1 MSIKRKIWALP
12 VISIL
17 VFGLGIGISSVIATG
32 ALGSIDRT
40 ARLDYPLLDTAKAL
54 NQDIGAVTEGL
65 RDAVSEGEK
74 ARLATIAGQA
84 GKVRER
90 LGMLARMEGQRAAGE
105 RLRKE
110 FDAYYEPALAVAR
123 IMLEMEQGDVEAE
136 VKAMQEAQRILQQD
150 LAQNETTAQRRF
162 QSGVADSGD
171 GVRQVLWTMVLTALV
186 VVGGM
191 VSVSWFVVRAIWSE
205 LGGEPEYARAIA
217 QAVARGDLSMAI
229 RTDRPDSLLGALG
242 EMRTRLAALVAGIKG
257 SAETIAAASAE
268 IARGSADLAGRTLA
282 QADDLDLT
290 NRSMRELT
298 GTIEQNTAG
307 VGEASQLAGTASR
320 IATRG
325 GEVVGGVVA
334 TMGDINASAAKIV
347 DIIAVI
353 DGIAFQTNI
362 LALNAAVEAAR
373 AGEQGRGFAVV
384 ASEVRNLAQ
393 RSASAAREIKALIG
407 DSVAKVAAG
416 SALVDEAGA
425 TMRQILESVRKVELI
440 MGAISAAGQ
449 QQAAGI
455 EQIGQ
460 AIGSMDGMTQQNSA
474 LVEEASAA
482 AESLSEQTAQL
493 TEALRV
499 FRLETGAP
507 AAAQHGAARL
517 HGPGTGPRQH
527 RDGQDEVSHFSI

>member
-1 MSIKRKIWALP
+1 MIPRYTRPEMAAIWEADNR
-12 VISIL
+12 
-17 VFGLGIGISSVIATG
+17 F
-32 ALGSIDRT
+32 
-40 ARLDYPLLDTAKAL
+40 
-54 NQDIGAVTEGL
+54 
-65 RDAVSEGEK
+65 
-74 ARLATIAGQA
+74 
-84 GKVRER
+84 
-90 LGMLARMEGQRAAGE
+90 
-105 RLRKE
+105 
-110 FDAYYEPALAVAR
+110 R

-150 LAQNETTAQRRF
+150 LARNETTAQRRF

-191 VSVSWFVVRAIWSE
+191 VAVSWFVVRAIWSE

-242 EMRTRLAALVAGIKG
+242 EMRTRLATLVAGIKG